1 MRRTTTRLSD
11 GRELIYYDADP
22 PTGDA
27 PPARRVPRPDPRPAP
42 PPVATT
48 TALRTDR
55 LAGETVAYAA
65 HRQDRTHLPP
75 AEHCPLCPATGGR
88 SEEIP
93 DPDYQVAVFENRFPS
108 FGGGHGRCELVC
120 FTADHDRSFADLEP
134 ARVALVLD
142 AWTDRTAAL
151 SRLPGVRQVYC
162 FENRGVEIGVTLH
175 HPHGQIYAYPY
186 LPPRT
191 ARTLAA
197 LARHRAEAGENLP
210 DALLAEE
217 LADGRR
223 IVAATDHWVAHVP
236 YAARWPYEV
245 QLRPRRRVPDLT
257 ALDEGERAE
266 FPELY
271 LRLLRGF
278 DRLFGDNAPP
288 TPYIA
293 AWHQAPVGDPAPG
306 EPEVAREEFALRLEV
321 LTVRRGPGKLKHL
334 AGSES
339 GAGAFVS
346 DVLPEAA
353 AERLREVVSR

>member
-1 MRRTTTRLSD
+1 MRRTSTRLSD

-22 PTGDA
+22 PGPERAA
-27 PPARRVPRPDPRPAP
+27 PRVPRPDPRPAP
-42 PPVATT
+42 PPTSATT
-48 TALRTDR
+48 ELRVDR

-75 AEHCPLCPATGGR
+75 ADRCPLCPATDAR

-93 DPDYQVAVFENRFPS
+93 ERDYQVAVFENRFPS
-108 FGGGHGRCELVC
+108 FGGGRGRCELVC
-120 FTADHDRSFADLEP
+120 FTADHERSFADLP
-134 ARVALVLD
+134 PGRVALVLD
-142 AWTDRTAAL
+142 AWTDRTAEL

-191 ARTLAA
+191 SRTVAA
-197 LARHRAEAGENLP
+197 LARHRAETGENLP

-257 ALDEGERAE
+257 ALDPAERAE

-278 DRLFGDNAPP
+278 DRLFGDDAPP

-293 AWHQAPVGDPAPG
+293 AWHQAPVGEPAPG
-306 EPEVAREEFALRLEV
+306 EPICGRDEFALRLEL
-321 LTVRRGPGKLKHL
+321 LTLRRGAGKLKYL

-353 AERLREVVSR
+353 AERLREVTAR